1 VVLPQYDLTQVVATV
16 SKQSQSKVKA
26 RGLTMPPSLPILDAN
41 RTAKAMTSNH
51 SKLGPREKGR
61 KSKGKR
67 KPQAAKAARARRTC
81 LLVKLGVK

>member
-1 VVLPQYDLTQVVATV
+1 MGFGPH
-16 SKQSQSKVKA
+16 SCGHRVKA
-26 RGLTMPPSLPILDAN
+26 RGLTMPLLHPIIRKN

>member
-1 VVLPQYDLTQVVATV
+1 
-16 SKQSQSKVKA
+16 
-26 RGLTMPPSLPILDAN
+26 
-41 RTAKAMTSNH
+41 MTSNH

-61 KSKGKR
+61 KSRGKR

>member
-1 VVLPQYDLTQVVATV
+1 MGFGPIVVATGLRQGGC
-16 SKQSQSKVKA
+16 SHRVKA
-26 RGLTMPPSLPILDAN
+26 RGLTEPAPSPILDKYL
-41 RTAKAMTSNH
+41 TIKAMTSNH
-51 SKLGPREKGR
+51 IKLGPREKGR

>member
-1 VVLPQYDLTQVVATV
+1 MRFGPIVVVTRPRQGGWGQG
-16 SKQSQSKVKA
+16 VKA
-26 RGLTMPPSLPILDAN
+26 RGLTEPGTCPILHKYL
-41 RTAKAMTSNH
+41 TAKAMTSNH

>member
-1 VVLPQYDLTQVVATV
+1 MPLPRTIIHKY
-16 SKQSQSKVKA
+16 
-26 RGLTMPPSLPILDAN
+26 

>member
-1 VVLPQYDLTQVVATV
+1 MRFGPIVVVIRPRQGGCGHR
-16 SKQSQSKVKA
+16 VKA
-26 RGLTMPPSLPILDAN
+26 RGLTEPGTCPILYKYL
-41 RTAKAMTSNH
+41 TAKAMTSNH